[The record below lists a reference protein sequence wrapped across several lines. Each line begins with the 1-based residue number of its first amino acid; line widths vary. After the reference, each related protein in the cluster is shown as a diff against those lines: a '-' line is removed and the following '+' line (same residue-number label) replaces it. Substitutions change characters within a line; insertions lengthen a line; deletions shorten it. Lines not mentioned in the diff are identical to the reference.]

1 MWPDFIEG
9 SHHKIIAKKFNQL
22 ASGEIK
28 RLIVIV
34 RGIKI
39 ISITILEIDSEI
51 LILISLLMIYLA
63 NANQLHNNNT
73 MIKN

>member
-28 RLIVIV
+28 RFDCEYATQAYQIRICVL
-34 RGIKI
+34 
-39 ISITILEIDSEI
+39 
-51 LILISLLMIYLA
+51 SLA
-63 NANQLHNNNT
+63 CVDDWQDT
-73 MIKN
+73 KFKNYSSDPHR